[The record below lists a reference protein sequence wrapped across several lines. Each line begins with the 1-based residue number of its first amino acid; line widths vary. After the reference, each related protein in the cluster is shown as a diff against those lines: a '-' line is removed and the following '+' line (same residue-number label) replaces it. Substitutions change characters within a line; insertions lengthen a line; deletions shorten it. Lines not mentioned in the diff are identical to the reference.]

1 MSLPV
6 VNLFEGVPQIR
17 ESESADGRSH
27 LRDGRGCAHGESQRQ
42 QSGDA
47 NAERQR
53 YSSRSTGVLRRTMV
67 LVSVAGGR
75 LRPPKFV
82 ISCPLLRG
90 HVHLALRFL

>member
-6 VNLFEGVPQIR
+6 VNLFEGVPQIASPR
-17 ESESADGRSH
+17 MGGVISVMDEA
-27 LRDGRGCAHGESQRQ
+27 APGENQRQ

-53 YSSRSTGVLRRTMV
+53 YSSRPTGVPRRTLV
-67 LVSVAGGR
+67 LVAVAGGR
-75 LRPPKFV
+75 LRPPKSV